1 MPNMN
6 GLELAEAIRA
16 LPEYRTLPLLMTT
29 SEMLGIT
36 EQRAQALGITHTV
49 CKPIGRKR
57 LLDSVAATMGQA
69 SATSHAQEPSPTA
82 PEPSPL
88 VPLRI
93 LLVEDLEDNRDV
105 MRLFL
110 KDTPYKLDTAENG
123 AIGVQRF
130 QAGAYDVVF
139 MDTQMP
145 VMDGLEATAAFRR
158 WEQEQQRQPTPII
171 SLTANAFQEEI
182 EKSLAAGCTA
192 HLSKPI
198 KKKVLLQTILD
209 HAKPIRTER
218 AA

>member
-1 MPNMN
+1 
-6 GLELAEAIRA
+6 
-16 LPEYRTLPLLMTT
+16 
-29 SEMLGIT
+29 
-36 EQRAQALGITHTV
+36 
-49 CKPIGRKR
+49 
-57 LLDSVAATMGQA
+57 MGQI
-69 SATSHAQEPSPTA
+69 SAESDPTEPPPAA
-82 PEPSPL
+82 PEPSLLP
-88 VPLRI
+88 PLRI

-110 KDTPYKLDTAENG
+110 KDTPYQLDMAENG

-182 EKSLAAGCTA
+182 DKSLAAGCTA

-198 KKKVLLQTILD
+198 KKKVLLQAILD